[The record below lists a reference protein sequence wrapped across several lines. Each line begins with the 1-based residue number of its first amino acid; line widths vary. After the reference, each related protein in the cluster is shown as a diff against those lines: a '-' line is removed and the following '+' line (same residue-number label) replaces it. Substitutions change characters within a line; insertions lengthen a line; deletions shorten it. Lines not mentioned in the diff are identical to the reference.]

1 MARGKVVT
9 PRGARVGRTL
19 SSVSL
24 NGLIVFPFQAF
35 VNNFSYFNFLKCI
48 QNKNIKIALVSVNL
62 DPFAS

>member
-9 PRGARVGRTL
+9 PRGAHVGSTL

-35 VNNFSYFNFLKCI
+35 VANFSYFSFLKCI
-48 QNKNIKIALVSVNL
+48 QNKNIKIA
-62 DPFAS
+62 